1 MALLKIW
8 SVAAAKR
15 ASRCSNSSARFLAA
29 DPSPAATLEFERQ
42 LQRLLHELGRQTAAV
57 AYNAIEPAE
66 AQQAPHYVRHEGLL
80 YRRINAPTANRHV
93 ATLFGKMTLQR
104 RGYREAQRSS
114 PESTIFPTEMALG
127 LVEGATPALANEAA
141 RALAENG
148 ATQQTV
154 LARLR
159 RQFGVNWG
167 VKKLRALAEQVSAE
181 LTPLRRQQ
189 QAAKVVEWLRQAQR
203 QRGSGRPVLSVGRD
217 GITLCTRPHRFCEV
231 ATTATLTVYD
241 RRGQRLGTV
250 YLGYVPELGQSTMS
264 DELTALIQEVL
275 RQWTGPLP
283 RLAYVTDAGDS
294 EVKYFR
300 QVLRKMRHPVTNKRL
315 GWQWI
320 VDFYHASERL
330 HTMGVA
336 LFGEGR
342 EAFAWA
348 RRMGKLLKKPNG
360 PFRVLHAAAAAKAQ
374 RTLSKRA
381 IKDFRRA
388 YHYLRDR
395 TRYMQYAEFK
405 KLRLPLGSGVTEAG
419 CKTIFTQR
427 LKLSGMTWSKSGAQT
442 ILNLRVILLSGI
454 WDTIYTVALS
464 QRRLPTAVP
473 LPGYFVSDDNKPR
486 RKGA

>member
-1 MALLKIW
+1 MFVRSWNIA
-8 SVAAAKR
+8 VAKPSTR
-15 ASRCSNSSARFLAA
+15 SSYSSARFLAA
-29 DPSPAATLEFERQ
+29 GPSPAAALEFERQ
-42 LQRLLHELGRQTAAV
+42 LQQLLHELGRQTTEIT
-57 AYNAIEPAE
+57 YNAIEPTEAE
-66 AQQAPHYVRHEGLL
+66 QVPHYVRHTGTM
-80 YRRINAPTANRHV
+80 YRRLNTPTANRHV
-93 ATLFGKMTLQR
+93 ATLFGKLTLRR
-104 RGYREAQRSS
+104 RGYRDAQRSS
-114 PESTIFPTEMALG
+114 PEPTIFPTEIALG
-127 LVEGATPALANEAA
+127 LVEGATPALAYEAA
-141 RALAENG
+141 LALAENG

-159 RQFGVNWG
+159 RQFGVEWG
-167 VKKLRALAEQVSAE
+167 VKKLRALSEQVSAE
-181 LTPLRRQQ
+181 LTPLRREQ
-189 QAAKVVEWLRQAQR
+189 QAARVVEWLRQAQK
-203 QRGSGRPVLSVGRD
+203 QHGSGRPVLSVGRD

-231 ATTATLTVYD
+231 ATTATLTVHD

-250 YLGYVPELGQSTMS
+250 YLGYVPELGQATMS

-275 RQWTGPLP
+275 RRWEGPLP
-283 RLAYVTDAGDS
+283 RLTYVTDAGDS

-315 GWQWI
+315 DWQWI

-360 PFRVLHAAAAAKAQ
+360 PFRVLHAAAAAKSQ
-374 RTLSKRA
+374 RTMSKRTT
-381 IKDFRRA
+381 KEFRRA
-388 YHYLRDR
+388 YNYLLAR
-395 TRYMQYAEFK
+395 TRHMQYAEFK
-405 KLRLPLGSGVTEAG
+405 RLRLPIGSGVTEAA

-454 WDTIYTVALS
+454 WDAIYTIALR
-464 QRRLPTAVP
+464 QRRLPTMVP
-473 LPGYFVSDDNKPR
+473 PACLSASDHNKPR
-486 RKGA
+486 QKCA

>member
-1 MALLKIW
+1 MLKDW

-15 ASRCSNSSARFLAA
+15 GSRCNNSSARFLAA
-29 DPSPAATLEFERQ
+29 DPSPTAALQFERQ
-42 LQRLLHELGRQTAAV
+42 LQALLHELGRQTAEV

-66 AQQAPHYVRHEGLL
+66 AQQAPHYVRHEGIL
-80 YRRINAPTANRHV
+80 YRRINARTANRHV
-93 ATLFGKMTLQR
+93 ATLFGKITLER
-104 RGYREAQRSS
+104 RGYRDAQRSS
-114 PESTIFPTEMALG
+114 PEPTIFPTEMALG
-127 LVEGATPALANEAA
+127 LVEGATPALAYEAA
-141 RALAENG
+141 LALAENG

-154 LARLR
+154 LDRLR
-159 RQFGVNWG
+159 RQFGVEWG

-181 LTPLRRQQ
+181 LTPLRREQ
-189 QAAKVVEWLRQAQR
+189 QAARVVEWLRQAQK

-217 GITLCTRPHRFCEV
+217 GTTLSTRPYRFCEV
-231 ATTATLTVYD
+231 ATTATLTVHD

-250 YLGYVPELGQSTMS
+250 YLGYVPELGQQTMS
-264 DELTALIQEVL
+264 DELTALINEVL
-275 RQWTGPLP
+275 RQWNGPLP
-283 RLAYVTDAGDS
+283 RLTYVTDAGDS

-315 GWQWI
+315 DWQWI

-374 RTLSKRA
+374 RAMSKRA
-381 IKDFRRA
+381 TKDFRRA
-388 YHYLRDR
+388 YNYLRAR
-395 TRYMQYAEFK
+395 TRYMQYATFK
-405 KLRLPLGSGVTEAG
+405 KLRLPIGSGVTEAG

-427 LKLSGMTWSKSGAQT
+427 LKLSGMTWTKPGAQI
-442 ILNLRVILLSGI
+442 ILDLRVILRSGI
-454 WDTIYTVALS
+454 WDAIYTVALS
-464 QRRLPTAVP
+464 QRRLPMTVP
-473 LPGYFVSDDNKPR
+473 LASLFASDRTKPR
-486 RKGA
+486 QKCA